1 MFSVRSD
8 ESRTPPPPAP
18 TAHRSVNES
27 TDMVEAAI
35 HEIRSNLRQ
44 TKPLKTTSVDDDISP
59 CCSPSKDG
67 SNNSNTVK
75 TEDLPIWVPR

>member
-27 TDMVEAAI
+27 ADMVEAAI
-35 HEIRSNLRQ
+35 HEIQSNLRQ
-44 TKPLKTTSVDDDISP
+44 TKPLKTTNVDDISP